1 MNQPISDASTPL
13 RQPIDGRH
21 RPMFIDGKWVDS
33 LSGERLETRN
43 PANGRLLGT
52 VPAGNREDVE
62 RAVAAARRA
71 FHGPWSRMKPFERQ
85 ALLLRIADLFE
96 KHWEEIS
103 ACDTQDMGLPITR
116 TRANR
121 LRVVGMLRYYAGM
134 ATNITGDTIG
144 NSIPGD
150 VFSMTVRE
158 PVGVVGAII
167 PWNAPTASSIW
178 KIGPALA
185 TGCTIVL
192 KPSEEAPLTPLLIA
206 DIMAEAGVPD
216 GVVNIV
222 TGYGASVGA
231 ALAEHP
237 GVDKLVFTGST
248 LTGQAIVRASA
259 IGPKRVSLEL
269 GGKSP
274 LIICADADLD
284 KAVPV
289 AAMAVY
295 AHSGQI
301 CIAGSRLFV
310 EASIHDEFLE
320 RLVAFSRTL
329 RIGDGMLADTQ
340 IGPVVS
346 RRQLDKIMSY
356 IGKGHEGGARLLTGG
371 RELTDAG
378 LSAGNFI
385 EPTVFGG
392 VRDDM
397 VIAREEIFG
406 PVISA
411 LRFEEVGDVIAR
423 ANDTPYGLAAGVFTR
438 DIGKAHRIAGALQAG
453 SVFVNGY
460 HLLDPA
466 VPFGGYKSSGYG
478 REGGREQIDGYLNT
492 KAIWIDAN

>member
-1 MNQPISDASTPL
+1 MTEPAANAALAL
-13 RQPIDGRH
+13 RKPIDGRH
-21 RPMFIDGKWVDS
+21 RPMFIDGQWVDS
-33 LSGERLETRN
+33 VSGERLETRN
-43 PANGRLLGT
+43 PANGQVLGT
-52 VPAGNREDVE
+52 VPSGTKEDVD
-62 RAVAAARRA
+62 RAVKAARRA

-85 ALLLRIADLFE
+85 AILLRIADLFE
-96 KHWEEIS
+96 THWEEIS
-103 ACDTQDMGLPITR
+103 ASDTQDMGLPITR

-134 ATNITGDTIG
+134 ATAITGDTIQ

-185 TGCTIVL
+185 TGCTTVL

-206 DIMAEAGVPD
+206 EIMAEAGVPD

-222 TGYGASVGA
+222 TGYGPSVGA

-237 GVDKLVFTGST
+237 DVNKLVFTGST

-284 KAVPV
+284 KAVPI

-310 EASIHDEFLE
+310 EASVHEEFLQ
-320 RLVAFSRTL
+320 RLVAFSKAL
-329 RIGDGMLADTQ
+329 RIGDGMRAETQ

-346 RRQLDKIMSY
+346 RRQLDKIMFY
-356 IGKGHEGGARLLTGG
+356 IGQGREGGAQLLTGG
-371 RELTDAG
+371 RELTDGDLAG
-378 LSAGNFI
+378 GNFV
-385 EPTVFGG
+385 EPTIFADVE
-392 VRDDM
+392 DDM

-438 DIGKAHRIAGALQAG
+438 DIGKGHRIASALQAG

-478 REGGREQIDGYLNT
+478 REGGAEQIHGYLNT
-492 KAIWIDAN
+492 KAIWIDTN

>member
-1 MNQPISDASTPL
+1 MNQMLADATIPL
-13 RQPIDGRH
+13 RKPIDGGH
-21 RPMFIDGKWVDS
+21 RPMFIDGQWVES

-43 PANGRLLGT
+43 PANGRLLAT
-52 VPAGNREDVE
+52 VPSGTKEDVD
-62 RAVAAARRA
+62 RAVKAARRA

-103 ACDTQDMGLPITR
+103 ASDTQDMGLPISR

-134 ATNITGDTIG
+134 ATAITGDTIR

-192 KPSEEAPLTPLLIA
+192 KPSEDAPLTPLLIA

-222 TGYGASVGA
+222 TGTGASAGA

-237 GVDKLVFTGST
+237 DVNKLVFTGST

-259 IGPKRVSLEL
+259 VGPKRVSLEL

-284 KAVPV
+284 KAVPI

-310 EASIHDEFLE
+310 EAPIHDEFVQ
-320 RLVAFSRTL
+320 RLVAFSKGL
-329 RIGDGMLADTQ
+329 RIGDGMQADTQ

-346 RRQLDKIMSY
+346 RRQLDKIMGY
-356 IGKGHEGGARLLTGG
+356 IEQGREGGAQLMTGG
-371 RELTDAG
+371 RQLTDAD
-378 LSAGNFI
+378 LAAGHFV
-385 EPTVFGG
+385 EPTIFADVE
-392 VRDDM
+392 DDM

-438 DIGKAHRIAGALQAG
+438 DIGKAHRIASALQAG

-478 REGGREQIDGYLNT
+478 REGGAEQIDGYLNT
-492 KAIWIDAN
+492 KAIWIDTN

>member
-1 MNQPISDASTPL
+1 MYIGGA
-13 RQPIDGRH
+13 
-21 RPMFIDGKWVDS
+21 WVDAAD
-33 LSGERLETRN
+33 GARIETRN
-43 PANGRLLGT
+43 PATGALLGT
-52 VPAGNREDVE
+52 VPAGGKTDID
-62 RAVAAARRA
+62 RAVAAARKA
-71 FHGPWSRMKPFERQ
+71 FTGPWSKMTPFERQ
-85 ALLLRIADLFE
+85 RIILKIAGLFE

-103 ACDTQDMGLPITR
+103 ACDTQDMGLPISR

-121 LRVVGMLRYYAGM
+121 LRVLGMLQYYAGM
-134 ATNITGDTIG
+134 ATNVTGHTIG
-144 NSIPGD
+144 NSLPGE
-150 VFSMTVRE
+150 VSSMTLKE

-222 TGYGASVGA
+222 TGYGQTAGV

-237 GVDKLVFTGST
+237 DVNKLVFTGST
-248 LTGQAIVRASA
+248 ATGQNIIRASA
-259 IGPKRVSLEL
+259 IGVKRVSVEL

-274 LIICADADLD
+274 LIIFADANLD
-284 KAVPV
+284 KAIPI

-320 RLVAFSRTL
+320 RLVHFSKGL
-329 RIGDGMLADTQ
+329 QIGDGMREETQ
-340 IGPVVS
+340 IGPVIS
-346 RRQLDKIMSY
+346 KDQLRKIMGY
-356 IGKGHEGGARLLTGG
+356 IDMGSREGADILVGG
-371 RELTDAG
+371 TELTSG
-378 LSAGNFI
+378 QLEYGNFV
-385 EPTVFGG
+385 EPTIFAN

-397 VIAREEIFG
+397 TIAREEIFG

-411 LRFEEVGDVIAR
+411 LRFEEAGDVVAR
-423 ANDTPYGLAAGVFTR
+423 ANDTCYGLAAGLFTR
-438 DIGKAHRIAGALQAG
+438 DVDRAHRIAKALQAG

-460 HLLDPA
+460 HMLDPA

-478 REGGREQIDGYLNT
+478 REGGIEQLEGYLNT
-492 KAIWIDAN
+492 KSVWFDHN